1 MIFELSRVT
10 TISQPLGNE
19 KLVVNPAIYP
29 LGYYAHRQLDVT
41 LAEMSDLFAP
51 LVPQPATL
59 VEMPDFF
66 APSVAQPATL
76 ADMSDYFPFEPEPS
90 TIPES
95 WMASA
100 IMTPSCGTGGGPY
113 LDNAAPSTTPRSALS
128 FRHIAK
134 SYPLWKAVLVH
145 VRLLIRVAVF
155 CGELSADPF
164 SLTKSQHAEKE
175 SFTWDIFHQSL
186 TLTGIRRDEL
196 ERGQSLIYLTPSAHT
211 DHTDPFPVI
220 SADGM
225 KTLTEQDILTLV
237 RFHCCFHLL
246 VSPKIGFPMV
256 VGIYI

>member
-10 TISQPLGNE
+10 TISQPRGGE
-19 KLVVNPAIYP
+19 KCVVNPAIYP
-29 LGYYAHRQLDVT
+29 LGYFAHHHLDVT

-51 LVPQPATL
+51 LVAQPATL
-59 VEMPDFF
+59 AEMPDFF

-113 LDNAAPSTTPRSALS
+113 LVNAAPPKTPRFTLT
-128 FRHIAK
+128 FLYIAQN
-134 SYPLWKAVLVH
+134 YPLWKDVLVH
-145 VRLLIRVAVF
+145 VRLLIRVAIF
-155 CGELSADPF
+155 CGECPIDPF
-164 SLTKSQHAEKE
+164 SLTKAPQVDKVR
-175 SFTWDIFHQSL
+175 FTRDIFHRSL
-186 TLTGIRRDEL
+186 TLTGIRHDEL
-196 ERGQSLIYLTPSAHT
+196 EHGQSLIYLTPSAHT

-220 SADGM
+220 SANGL
-225 KTLTEQDILTLV
+225 KTLTEHEILTLV
-237 RFHCCFHLL
+237 RFHRCFHLL
-246 VSPKIGFPMV
+246 VSPKIGLPMV